1 MLVTSSCPFEGLG
14 RLRRKLHSA
23 VSRAE
28 CDSSQGLTSSER
40 SPAEP
45 FLLQVQV
52 HFLKR
57 IKKTTTTFEIHVGR
71 QARRRK
77 NDNGEGHAGGDDN
90 RSGGVGQ
97 DPDKIGFCS
106 NREGLVWKAILLAS
120 CHLDELQLLVGRRPS
135 LHMGDSPDT
144 GGRRKIYLDSSL

>member
-1 MLVTSSCPFEGLG
+1 MLITSSYRFEGLG

-23 VSRAE
+23 VSRDD
-28 CDSSQGLTSSER
+28 CDSSQGLTSSRDR

-57 IKKTTTTFEIHVGR
+57 IREKTTFEIHVGR

-135 LHMGDSPDT
+135 LHMGDSPDI